1 MPGCPTDMA
10 LLSVVKKNMPDLE
23 RPSRVE
29 GKVFQFSLLRP
40 PLTVDAA
47 VPDDH
52 LPATLVEA
60 RVKVEGQVMCR
71 GQIHRDPKNTTHSLY

>member
-10 LLSVVKKNMPDLE
+10 LLSVVKQNMPDLE
-23 RPSRVE
+23 RLSRVE
-29 GKVFQFSLLRP
+29 GKVSQLSLLHP

-47 VPDDH
+47 VPDNH

-60 RVKVEGQVMCR
+60 RVKVEGQVMSC
-71 GQIHRDPKNTTHSLY
+71 GQIHCDPKNTTHSLY

>member
-10 LLSVVKKNMPDLE
+10 LLSVVKQNMPDHE
-23 RPSRVE
+23 RLSRGE
-29 GKVFQFSLLRP
+29 GKVSQLSLLRP
-40 PLTVDAA
+40 PLIADAA

-60 RVKVEGQVMCR
+60 RVKVEGQVTSR